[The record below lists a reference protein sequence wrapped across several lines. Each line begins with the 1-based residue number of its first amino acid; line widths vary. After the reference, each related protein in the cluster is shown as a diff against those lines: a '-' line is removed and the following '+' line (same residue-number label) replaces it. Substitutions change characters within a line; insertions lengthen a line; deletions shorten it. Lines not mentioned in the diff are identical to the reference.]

1 MINRKINI
9 FMPNLYSKFHDA
21 HVENFL
27 SSNDNRNINKERLV
41 YIKMKSNYIMPCYIY
56 LKVI

>member
-1 MINRKINI
+1 
-9 FMPNLYSKFHDA
+9 MPNLYSKFHDA